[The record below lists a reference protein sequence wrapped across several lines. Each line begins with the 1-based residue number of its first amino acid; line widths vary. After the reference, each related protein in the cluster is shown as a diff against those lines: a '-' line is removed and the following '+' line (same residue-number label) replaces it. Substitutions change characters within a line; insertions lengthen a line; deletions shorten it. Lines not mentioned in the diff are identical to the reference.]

1 MKANKEKIMAK
12 ANEVLVNF
20 NTVKEAV
27 NLILVGAGINEY
39 GAKLIEQKFN
49 SAHEGINTFLNLV
62 MDELRSHEPQPEKL
76 L

>member
-1 MKANKEKIMAK
+1 MKVNKDKIMAK
-12 ANEVLVNF
+12 ANEVLVSF
-20 NTVKEAV
+20 NAVKESV

>member
-1 MKANKEKIMAK
+1 MKINKEKILTK
-12 ANEVLVNF
+12 ANEVLVSF

-49 SAHEGINTFLNLV
+49 STHEGINNFLNLV
-62 MDELRSHEPQPEKL
+62 MEELRKLEPQPEKL
-76 L
+76 I